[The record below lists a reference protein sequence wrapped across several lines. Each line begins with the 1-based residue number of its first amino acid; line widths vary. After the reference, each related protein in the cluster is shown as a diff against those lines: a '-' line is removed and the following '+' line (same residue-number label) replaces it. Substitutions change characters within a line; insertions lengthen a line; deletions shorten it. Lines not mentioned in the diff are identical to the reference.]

1 MDIRKGEEMKKIQKV
16 FICNYCLPVDIRKD
30 ILPCKFVVFGNMP
43 GPVFCPFNAE
53 KCKFEFLSYQ
63 E

>member
-1 MDIRKGEEMKKIQKV
+1 MKKIQKV
-16 FICNYCLPVDIRKD
+16 FICNYCLPGDFRKD

-43 GPVFCPFNAE
+43 EPVFCPFNGE